1 MGAIAAMGRS
11 NKKIARKPLAQ
22 AVFGGIIPCS
32 LNLAGPG
39 VGQIWNRR
47 QKGQCPRCLKLLG
60 RREIE
65 GDTANPGI
73 AGPSGISG
81 RKQGQPQS

>member
-1 MGAIAAMGRS
+1 MGAIAAAGRS

-22 AVFGGIIPCS
+22 GVFGGIIACS

-39 VGQIWNRR
+39 VGQIQIRR
-47 QKGQCPRCLKLLG
+47 HEGHSPKRLKQPG

-65 GDTANPGI
+65 GDTANPGT